1 MPHLHIF
8 VKSEIANTQI
18 IVFPFV
24 HIKKSKTDS
33 LELAAWYTAWHKFLT
48 AALPPKIT
56 CTYIGT

>member
-24 HIKKSKTDS
+24 HIKKVKQT
-33 LELAAWYTAWHKFLT
+33 LLN
-48 AALPPKIT
+48 
-56 CTYIGT
+56 